1 VSSNTYI
8 ALPDPPS
15 SDAINPLELA
25 SIKSL
30 VAFTAY
36 DQKVHEQVVQETVL
50 QRFGVNDVAALP
62 AKSFDEVIRFL
73 VDLQAQLLVN

>member
-1 VSSNTYI
+1 VSGNTYI
-8 ALPDPPS
+8 SLCEKPS
-15 SDAINPLELA
+15 SDAVNSLELA

-36 DQKVHEQVVQETVL
+36 DQKVNEQIVRETVL
-50 QRFGVNDVAALP
+50 KRFGVDDVAALP
-62 AKSFDEVIRFL
+62 SKSFDEVIRFL